1 MVHVLSNCSHIV
13 DVGQAKCAVDVDRVR
28 EMNKI
33 EQEAAN
39 QGGLSFVNRA
49 LSAALTTGM
58 VSVQAGIMEVDNF
71 LCGEPEGL
79 RKLSLDKVEGA
90 VDTVCAAGL
99 VEVLDELLEAGGV
112 QQQQEEEER
121 ERGRRRGKMAAKVR
135 RIVTSRYYPLWIAAS
150 NGRTGIV
157 ERLLRVE
164 GVDVNRGRPDTGITP
179 LIMACSQNHEAVVE
193 RLLAHDA
200 IDVNQATTSDGVTPL
215 FMACCNGHEA
225 VVERL
230 LEKGADMSIASP
242 RFGTPLAQA
251 QRNGHASIVAILRRA
266 EKK

>member
-1 MVHVLSNCSHIV
+1 MVAELENCSQIV
-13 DVGQAKCAVDVDRVR
+13 DVGQAQCAVDADRVR

-49 LSAALTTGM
+49 LSAALITGM
-58 VSVQAGIMEVDNF
+58 VSVHAGIMEVDNF

-90 VDTVCAAGL
+90 VKTVCAAGL

-112 QQQQEEEER
+112 QQQQEEVEER
-121 ERGRRRGKMAAKVR
+121 GGGVMAAKVR
-135 RIVTSRYYPLWIAAS
+135 RYVTSRYYPLWIAAS

-164 GVDVNRGRPDTGITP
+164 GVDVNQAKTDDGSTP
-179 LIMACSQNHEAVVE
+179 LYIACFENHEAVVE

-200 IDVNQATTSDGVTPL
+200 IDVNQARTDNGATPL
-215 FMACCNGHEA
+215 FIACHHTLSYKHLTLQTREQ
-225 VVERL
+225 VYITQDSE
-230 LEKGADMSIASP
+230 S
-242 RFGTPLAQA
+242 
-251 QRNGHASIVAILRRA
+251 
-266 EKK
+266 

>member
-1 MVHVLSNCSHIV
+1 M
-13 DVGQAKCAVDVDRVR
+13 DVGRAQCAVDADRVR

-79 RKLSLDKVEGA
+79 RKLSLDKVQGA
-90 VDTVCAAGL
+90 VFTVCAAGL

-112 QQQQEEEER
+112 QQQHEER
-121 ERGRRRGKMAAKVR
+121 GGGEVMAAEVR
-135 RIVTSRYYPLWIAAS
+135 RIVTSVYYPLWIAAS

-164 GVDVNRGRPDTGITP
+164 GVDVNQATTDTGATP
-179 LIMACSQNHEAVVE
+179 LYMACSEN
-193 RLLAHDA
+193 
-200 IDVNQATTSDGVTPL
+200 
-215 FMACCNGHEA
+215 HEA

-230 LEKGADMSIASP
+230 LEKAAVM
-242 RFGTPLAQA
+242 
-251 QRNGHASIVAILRRA
+251 
-266 EKK
+266 

>member
-1 MVHVLSNCSHIV
+1 
-13 DVGQAKCAVDVDRVR
+13 
-28 EMNKI
+28 MNKI

-58 VSVQAGIMEVDNF
+58 VSVEAGIMEVDNF

-90 VDTVCAAGL
+90 VFTVCAAGL

-112 QQQQEEEER
+112 QEQQQEEE
-121 ERGRRRGKMAAKVR
+121 RGGGRGGVMAAEVR
-135 RIVTSRYYPLWIAAS
+135 RIVTSVYYPLWIAAN

-164 GVDVNRGRPDTGITP
+164 GVDVNRGRPRG
-179 LIMACSQNHEAVVE
+179 C
-193 RLLAHDA
+193 LLY
-200 IDVNQATTSDGVTPL
+200 TSD
-215 FMACCNGHEA
+215 A
-225 VVERL
+225 
-230 LEKGADMSIASP
+230 AD
-242 RFGTPLAQA
+242 
-251 QRNGHASIVAILRRA
+251 
-266 EKK
+266 E

>member
-1 MVHVLSNCSHIV
+1 MVAVLENCSEIV
-13 DVGQAKCAVDVDRVR
+13 DVGQAQCAVDADRVR

-49 LSAALTTGM
+49 LSAALLTGM

-79 RKLSLDKVEGA
+79 RKLSLDKVQGA
-90 VDTVCAAGL
+90 VSTVCAAGL

-112 QQQQEEEER
+112 QQQEEEER
-121 ERGRRRGKMAAKVR
+121 ERGRRRGKMAAEVR
-135 RIVTSRYYPLWIAAS
+135 RIVTSDYYPLWIAAS

-164 GVDVNRGRPDTGITP
+164 GVDVNRGGPSSGTTP
-179 LIMACSQNHEAVVE
+179 LHAACQDGHEAVVE

-200 IDVNQATTSDGVTPL
+200 IDVNQAKTGTGATPL
-215 FMACCNGHEA
+215 FIACLQNLSLIHISEPT
-225 VVERL
+225 R
-230 LEKGADMSIASP
+230 P
-242 RFGTPLAQA
+242 Y
-251 QRNGHASIVAILRRA
+251 
-266 EKK
+266 

>member
-1 MVHVLSNCSHIV
+1 MAEVLSNCSKIV
-13 DVGQAKCAVDVDRVR
+13 DVGRAQCAVDADRVR

-49 LSAALTTGM
+49 LSAALTTGQ

-90 VDTVCAAGL
+90 VLTVCAAGL
-99 VEVLDELLEAGGV
+99 VEVLDELLEAGDV
-112 QQQQEEEER
+112 QQQKQQREEEKEK
-121 ERGRRRGKMAAKVR
+121 RGGGRGGGGGGRGGGGGAVAAEVR
-135 RIVTSRYYPLWIAAS
+135 RIVTSGYYPLWIAAS

-164 GVDVNRGRPDTGITP
+164 GVDVNREFPKQ
-179 LIMACSQNHEAVVE
+179 LE
-193 RLLAHDA
+193 RA
-200 IDVNQATTSDGVTPL
+200 
-215 FMACCNGHEA
+215 
-225 VVERL
+225 
-230 LEKGADMSIASP
+230 
-242 RFGTPLAQA
+242 
-251 QRNGHASIVAILRRA
+251 
-266 EKK
+266 